1 LVRQVIYLPRQIN
14 FLCGSDYIDINNLMN
29 KKTSTFLLFLIAAT
43 ITITAQSIIT
53 TGLKYLMID
62 FQISSSTAQ
71 LTYSI
76 FLIIL
81 AVMIPPTAYISNR
94 FKLKSILITS
104 LTLFTIGSLI
114 VYISP
119 NIEMVLIGRILEAA
133 GTGIIMPMTQIV
145 LFKVIPEEKW
155 SLVMGLFGLI
165 IGIVPAMG
173 PTIGGYIIDISSW
186 RSIFL
191 IFTILG
197 IIVLILSIILVK
209 LDLDR
214 KPHPLD
220 IQSLILSIIICLGIM
235 IGFSNISDYGYDL
248 IYVILPIILGIVS
261 LIIFTKRQLKI
272 DNPLINLMVLKSKYF
287 VSGTV
292 FVSLLYFTMCAINV
306 LMPLFVQNIV
316 NYSAT
321 TAGIVLLPGAII
333 LILFNFIGSV
343 LSDKI
348 GIRKVL
354 IASCILSIIGFMTM
368 TTYTIDTSVD
378 YMIITQIIRCLGAG
392 LGFTPATTWTMS
404 IVASDVEDATAINN
418 TLRQIFGAIGS
429 AISVVILSIFAGGKI
444 GHTTASV
451 NSFAMTSIIMAIII
465 LFTLILTILYIKDKK
480 QLISEEHAPTK

>member
-1 LVRQVIYLPRQIN
+1 M
-14 FLCGSDYIDINNLMN
+14 CGSDYINSNNLIN
-29 KKTSTFLLFLIAAT
+29 KKTSTFLLFLIAAAV
-43 ITITAQSIIT
+43 TITAQSIIT

-76 FLIIL
+76 YLLIL
-81 AVMIPPTAYISNR
+81 AVMIPPTAYITNR
-94 FKLKSILITS
+94 FKLKSILLAS
-104 LTLFTIGSLI
+104 LLSFTVGSLI
-114 VYISP
+114 IYISP
-119 NIEMVLIGRILEAA
+119 NIEGVLIGRVLEAA
-133 GTGIIMPMTQIV
+133 GTGIIMPLTQIV
-145 LFKVIPEEKW
+145 IFKIIPEEKW

-165 IGIVPAMG
+165 IGIVPALG

-186 RSIFL
+186 RTIFL
-191 IFTILG
+191 IFAILG
-197 IIVLILSIILVK
+197 IIVLVLSLVLVK
-209 LDLDR
+209 IDLDR

-220 IQSLILSIIICLGIM
+220 VSSLILSIIICLGIM
-235 IGFSNISDYGYDL
+235 IGFNNISDYGLDVF
-248 IYVILPIILGIVS
+248 YVILPILLGIIS
-261 LIIFTKRQLKI
+261 LVIFVKRQRKI
-272 DNPLINLMVLKSKYF
+272 DNPLINLTVIKSKYF

-306 LMPLFVQNIV
+306 IMPLFVQNIE

-321 TAGIVLLPGAII
+321 TAGLVLLPGAMI
-333 LILFNFIGSV
+333 LILFNFIGSL

-354 IASCILSIIGFMTM
+354 LASCILSIIGFLTM
-368 TTYTIDTSVD
+368 TTYTLETSVD

-429 AISVVILSIFAGGKI
+429 AISVVILTVLAGGTI
-444 GHTTASV
+444 GHDIASV
-451 NSFAMTSIIMAIII
+451 NSFAMTSIIMAAIII
-465 LFTLILTILYIKDKK
+465 ITLILTILYIRDKK
-480 QLISEEHAPTK
+480 QIISQEHAEINKINP